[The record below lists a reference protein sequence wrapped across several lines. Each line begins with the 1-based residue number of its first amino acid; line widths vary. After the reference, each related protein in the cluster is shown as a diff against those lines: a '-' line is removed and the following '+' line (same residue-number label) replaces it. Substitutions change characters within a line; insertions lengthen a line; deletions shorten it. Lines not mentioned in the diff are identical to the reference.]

1 MKSRAWSTAESAT
14 RTESVRMYV
23 ISPTGPSAPTSTPSY
38 SCCAIRIVIAA
49 EKPSCFAASC
59 CSVLVRNGGGGIGR
73 ASCRGKGEISGVAGS
88 FKKKKKKNKRS
99 REQMRNKIKDARYME
114 RQSVGIIRRDR
125 VREASVY
132 SMASHE
138 GGRQC
143 VSHSRRPRDV

>member
-73 ASCRGKGEISGVAGS
+73 ASCRGRGEISGVAGS
-88 FKKKKKKNKRS
+88 FKKKKKEKVVNGRSTTTRKRKNIM
-99 REQMRNKIKDARYME
+99 REFGVELVKVE
-114 RQSVGIIRRDR
+114 T
-125 VREASVY
+125 E
-132 SMASHE
+132 HT
-138 GGRQC
+138 
-143 VSHSRRPRDV
+143 